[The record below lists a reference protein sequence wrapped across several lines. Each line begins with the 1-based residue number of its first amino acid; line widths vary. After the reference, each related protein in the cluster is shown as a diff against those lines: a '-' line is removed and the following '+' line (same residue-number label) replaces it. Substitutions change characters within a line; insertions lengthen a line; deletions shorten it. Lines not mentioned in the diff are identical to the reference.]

1 MQTFKRQA
9 PKATATSFFIPYV
22 FGLVVFFFGFTD
34 LPRMREEA
42 FPLFCLF
49 LVLAAVPAVVDA
61 QRTNRRRKKQPL
73 SST

>member
-1 MQTFKRQA
+1 MQTLKHPTPKTSAA
-9 PKATATSFFIPYV
+9 PLFIPYV

-49 LVLAAVPAVVDA
+49 LVLLFVPVVVDA
-61 QRTNRRRKKQPL
+61 RRIRRRR
-73 SST
+73 

>member
-1 MQTFKRQA
+1 MQTLKRH
-9 PKATATSFFIPYV
+9 PSKPTAAHLFIPYI

-49 LVLAAVPAVVDA
+49 LVLLFIPVVVDG
-61 QRTNRRRKKQPL
+61 QRRRRPR
-73 SST
+73 S

>member
-1 MQTFKRQA
+1 MQTLKHH
-9 PKATATSFFIPYV
+9 PSKPTAVHLFIPYV

-49 LVLAAVPAVVDA
+49 IVLLFVPVMVDA
-61 QRTNRRRKKQPL
+61 QGRRRTRPRP
-73 SST
+73 